1 MSYLAVSRSSVKHL
15 LIVIVCLIIG
25 GIFFV
30 SGLLKVINPEAFR
43 KTLSTHGLFS
53 TGTIHLIS
61 LVLPYVEIAVGLL
74 FALGFKLKVTGG
86 IVICLLILFTIEGS
100 FAYALSTAVDC
111 GCFSTEGGGEPI
123 GVKFFFRN
131 GLLILFSLW
140 VTEGESKPSSDS
152 NEPFGWSKFHRS
164 CIDGRASQNLP

>member
-15 LIVIVCLIIG
+15 LIVIICLIIG
-25 GIFFV
+25 GIFFI
-30 SGLLKVINPEAFR
+30 SGLLKVINPDAFR

-53 TGTIHLIS
+53 TGTIHLIG

-74 FALGFKLKVTGG
+74 FALGFKLKITGG

-100 FAYALSTAVDC
+100 FAYALSTAAVDC
-111 GCFSTEGGGEPI
+111 GCFSTEGGGESI

-131 GLLILFSLW
+131 GLLILFSLL
-140 VTEGESKPSSDS
+140 VTEGQSQPSSDS
-152 NEPFGWSKFHRS
+152 NEPFGWSS
-164 CIDGRASQNLP
+164 QDGGASQNFP